1 MLIEMN
7 NLKFEASPEET
18 VLDVAKRNG
27 IEIPTLCH
35 SEEFGCKSQ
44 CMVCAVFLVNRGVM
58 IPACSTK
65 VQPDMQIKTD
75 GKDVSEFRKKMLEV
89 LLSEHL
95 GDCKAPCQL
104 VCPDFANIPELFS
117 KLENGEDVELPN
129 CKDCSAPCKKAC
141 RRGRIDSPIKIKE
154 IFMSVSNQDVGKKN
168 LKIKHYNHKLG
179 LVTDENKQ
187 ILLDDIAKKN
197 SDKDFKISEISR
209 CLFCGCTEDSKCAL
223 QTLATLFEAK
233 QNEYKNIDDTL
244 KPKIYTEKL
253 IFDANKCIRCM
264 KCTNIKASDGHSL
277 CISGKGKGILPS
289 PPIGVSWEE
298 TVAGI
303 ENDLADVCPT
313 GAMEERVKRNAKMRK
328 CENAEMQKFESKDD
342 A

>member
-1 MLIEMN
+1 MLIEIDN
-7 NLKFEASPEET
+7 VELEAFSEET

-44 CMVCAVFLVNRGVM
+44 CMVCAVWVIGRDVM
-58 IPACSTK
+58 IPSCSTK
-65 VQPDMQIKTD
+65 VQAGMQILTD
-75 GKDVSEFRKKMLEV
+75 SKDVSEFRRKMLEV

-104 VCPDFANIPELFS
+104 VCPDFANIPKLFS
-117 KLENGEDVELPN
+117 KLENGDDVELPN
-129 CKDCSAPCKKAC
+129 CKDCSAPCEKAC

-154 IFMSVSNQDVGKKN
+154 IFMSVSNQEVGKKN
-168 LKIKHYNHKLG
+168 LETKQYNHKLG

-187 ILLDDIAKKN
+187 IFLDDVAQKN
-197 SDKDFKISEISR
+197 RDKDFKIAEISR
-209 CLFCGCTEDSKCAL
+209 CLFCGCTADSKCDL

-233 QNEYKNIDDTL
+233 QNEYKNIDHSL
-244 KPKIYTEKL
+244 KPKVYTEKL
-253 IFDANKCIRCM
+253 VFDANKCIRCM
-264 KCTNIKASDGHSL
+264 KCTNIESSDGRCL
-277 CISGKGKGILPS
+277 CMSGKGEDILPS

-303 ENDLADVCPT
+303 ESELADVCPT
-313 GAMEERVKRNAKMRK
+313 GAMEKG
-328 CENAEMQKFESKDD
+328 
-342 A
+342 